1 MHYNKRW
8 LSERFSFLSRYE
20 FLLLKQFLFSFNFFI
35 FLCDYQFLF
44 SFSSLLLIIFVIT
57 LFVVMTV
64 FIISSFSMLVTFVF
78 LVFIIL
84 FYLCIY
90 LIFLDFK
97 EMTWP
102 KHCSK
107 LALKILRLYQVFD
120 EKFEHCLL
128 NLFFW
133 RSSFEVILLHFALD
147 NYIFYSVSI
156 F

>member
-1 MHYNKRW
+1 M
-8 LSERFSFLSRYE
+8 
-20 FLLLKQFLFSFNFFI
+20 NFFYLSNFYSLLT
-35 FLCDYQFLF
+35 FLYFYATTNYLF

-84 FYLCIY
+84 FYLCTY

-147 NYIFYSVSI
+147 KYIFYSVSV

>member
-1 MHYNKRW
+1 M
-8 LSERFSFLSRYE
+8 
-20 FLLLKQFLFSFNFFI
+20 NFFY
-35 FLCDYQFLF
+35 L
-44 SFSSLLLIIFVIT
+44 SNFSSLLTFLYFYGLPIFILILIIIVDYFCYYS
-57 LFVVMTV
+57 LCCYDCLYYF
-64 FIISSFSMLVTFVF
+64 FIFNACNFCFSSFYHSVLS
-78 LVFIIL
+78 LYISD
-84 FYLCIY
+84 
-90 LIFLDFK
+90 IFEFK
-97 EMTWP
+97 GMTRP

-133 RSSFEVILLHFALD
+133 RSSVEVILLHFALD